1 MPRKSPAKTRTVAV
15 GLGRLDYPDGRLSRL
30 DARRTFLLTIQQEHV
45 DVLETLRAA
54 LVDGPNVDAWARRWG
69 LTDEWI
75 LDVARRGVRSGPF
88 TDVLRKWKFGM
99 ASASLPDLIDDED
112 RVAIEDLA
120 QPAAADPVTENRV
133 AYVARAKRHWRASER
148 LLLDR
153 GLVPTMP
160 KNPAHVQH
168 LVRFQLGLVDA
179 LGTGQATLRTLAE
192 LIGLTLRRRRR
203 NCARWPTGSSS
214 RTSRKW

>member
-1 MPRKSPAKTRTVAV
+1 MKGIRFGALLVALAAVPAFAAPQTWTGTISDSMCGAKHMEGEHGMKVSDKACTEMCVKKGATYVFVSDA
-15 GLGRLDYPDGRLSRL
+15 DGRLSRL

-99 ASASLPDLIDDED
+99 ASESLPDLIDDED
-112 RVAIEDLA
+112 RAAIEDLA

-133 AYVARAKRHWRASER
+133 AYVARAAER
-148 LLLDR
+148 DR
-153 GLVPTMP
+153 DGSGLSRRLSWH
-160 KNPAHVQH
+160 A
-168 LVRFQLGLVDA
+168 
-179 LGTGQATLRTLAE
+179 GQF
-192 LIGLTLRRRRR
+192 GR
-203 NCARWPTGSSS
+203 N
-214 RTSRKW
+214 